1 MRSAE
6 CGMDRAAV
14 DPRGQRRSDLTLQFR
29 IPHSTFRIP
38 GAWRPPVTQTV
49 DLLAIAA
56 HRDDAELT
64 CGGTLAKA
72 ARAGHRVGII
82 DLTQGEM
89 GTRGDAAIRA
99 AEADRAA
106 KTLGVALRLNAD
118 MRDAHLENNEA

>member
-14 DPRGQRRSDLTLQFR
+14 DPRGQRRRSDLTIQFR

-38 GAWRPPVTQTV
+38 GGWRPPVTQTV

-64 CGGTLAKA
+64 CGGTLAKV
-72 ARAGHRVGII
+72 ARAGQRVGIL

-89 GTRGDAAIRA
+89 GTRGDAATRA
-99 AEADRAA
+99 AEAERAA
-106 KTLGVALRLNAD
+106 TVLGVHVR
-118 MRDAHLENNEA
+118 R